1 MNFNVS
7 GGNENARINI
17 EVSETD
23 GITEAELTAVFDKAE
38 TPERIKVSWKFP
50 AVDCYSTWSPSIRDD
65 HSIQP
70 NWAPRRTS
78 SELARWMPLHG
89 ILSIGGENRLL
100 IAVSDALRPIEIET
114 GINEFDSC
122 LDCSVTF
129 FTRPTAPLSSY
140 STVIRLDCRALPFY
154 ECVKEAVGWWE
165 TECGYTPAYVPKAA
179 LELVNSLWYS
189 YHHGLQADEIVRQCQ
204 LSGEYGMKTVI
215 IDDGWQMD
223 ESESVSGVYAYCG
236 DWQVSEKKLGDIRL
250 LVDNIHK
257 TGMKAVL
264 WFSVPFIGIKS
275 KSYPHFKNMILQNSG
290 DGETYFALDP
300 RYKEVRE
307 YLTAFYVRAVGEWGF
322 DGLKLD
328 FIDSFVAS
336 GDSLIADGKCDFSS
350 VEDAVMALLDG
361 VYKKLTALNP
371 EVMLEFRQSYI
382 GPAVRKYGNML
393 RVGDCPID
401 AIKNRQDIVNMR
413 LTSGKTA
420 VHSDMVAWNYED
432 SAESAA
438 CQLASILFS
447 VPQISVRLDELN
459 EEHKKMLK
467 FYLGFWKEH
476 RDILLNGILT
486 AENPECNY
494 SSVTAS
500 GDNARITAVYADS
513 VVDCTAKYTAAVN
526 VTKKKGLVL
535 EGCAGKRFRI
545 VNCMGEE
552 TQSGIV
558 KSEIIRLPV
567 PISGMVFITESE
579 IKVM

>member
-165 TECGYTPAYVPKAA
+165 TECAYTPAYVPKAP
-179 LELVNSLWYS
+179 LEPVNSLWYS

-223 ESESVSGVYAYCG
+223 ESRYR
-236 DWQVSEKKLGDIRL
+236 KK
-250 LVDNIHK
+250 
-257 TGMKAVL
+257 
-264 WFSVPFIGIKS
+264 
-275 KSYPHFKNMILQNSG
+275 
-290 DGETYFALDP
+290 
-300 RYKEVRE
+300 
-307 YLTAFYVRAVGEWGF
+307 
-322 DGLKLD
+322 
-328 FIDSFVAS
+328 
-336 GDSLIADGKCDFSS
+336 SS
-350 VEDAVMALLDG
+350 
-361 VYKKLTALNP
+361 
-371 EVMLEFRQSYI
+371 
-382 GPAVRKYGNML
+382 
-393 RVGDCPID
+393 
-401 AIKNRQDIVNMR
+401 AI
-413 LTSGKTA
+413 
-420 VHSDMVAWNYED
+420 
-432 SAESAA
+432 
-438 CQLASILFS
+438 
-447 VPQISVRLDELN
+447 
-459 EEHKKMLK
+459 
-467 FYLGFWKEH
+467 
-476 RDILLNGILT
+476 
-486 AENPECNY
+486 
-494 SSVTAS
+494 
-500 GDNARITAVYADS
+500 
-513 VVDCTAKYTAAVN
+513 
-526 VTKKKGLVL
+526 
-535 EGCAGKRFRI
+535 
-545 VNCMGEE
+545 
-552 TQSGIV
+552 
-558 KSEIIRLPV
+558 
-567 PISGMVFITESE
+567 
-579 IKVM
+579 

>member
-1 MNFNVS
+1 
-7 GGNENARINI
+7 
-17 EVSETD
+17 
-23 GITEAELTAVFDKAE
+23 
-38 TPERIKVSWKFP
+38 
-50 AVDCYSTWSPSIRDD
+50 
-65 HSIQP
+65 
-70 NWAPRRTS
+70 
-78 SELARWMPLHG
+78 
-89 ILSIGGENRLL
+89 
-100 IAVSDALRPIEIET
+100 
-114 GINEFDSC
+114 
-122 LDCSVTF
+122 
-129 FTRPTAPLSSY
+129 
-140 STVIRLDCRALPFY
+140 
-154 ECVKEAVGWWE
+154 
-165 TECGYTPAYVPKAA
+165 
-179 LELVNSLWYS
+179 
-189 YHHGLQADEIVRQCQ
+189 
-204 LSGEYGMKTVI
+204 
-215 IDDGWQMD
+215 
-223 ESESVSGVYAYCG
+223 
-236 DWQVSEKKLGDIRL
+236 
-250 LVDNIHK
+250 
-257 TGMKAVL
+257 
-264 WFSVPFIGIKS
+264 
-275 KSYPHFKNMILQNSG
+275 MILQNSG

-500 GDNARITAVYADS
+500 SDNARITAVYADS

-526 VTKKKGLVL
+526 ITKKKGLVL